1 MRRRRWKSKHAE
13 AQPRNFAN
21 HGSRTDGW
29 APQEGV
35 GQGVKPR
42 RMLLCAFGGD
52 GGAMELFFGEHAG
65 RGEGR
70 GCKTALAMGRHSLRG
85 QLLSSPIS
93 LRML

>member
-1 MRRRRWKSKHAE
+1 MRRRRCKSKHAE
-13 AQPRNFAN
+13 ARPRNFAN

-52 GGAMELFFGEHAG
+52 GGAMELFLVSMQAGVKGEAIRQHLLWAG
-65 RGEGR
+65 MRCDGNY
-70 GCKTALAMGRHSLRG
+70 
-85 QLLSSPIS
+85 
-93 LRML
+93 